1 MAHQGKYGGKPS
13 FGFHLGPDYGYLGHF
28 ANEGFLREGH
38 NYVPPK
44 AAKKA
49 GAVGVKAAKGGI
61 NAAKDAGKFGVKV
74 AKKSVDVAKKV
85 FSFGLFGGSDKP
97 KKEPRGTVARIKQR
111 AEGVRTA
118 GPGYEGREKKA
129 FIKGTRRVQIARE
142 SGKAAVAYQK
152 SQGVKGARHEA
163 RLSARA
169 AGEGGIRKAGRV
181 AARGQRSMNKPAVKE
196 MRTAARADVK
206 ARQSERGA
214 AMKTAR
220 KETRQINKAR
230 RTGGRKAAQ
239 AMRKSFK

>member
-44 AAKKA
+44 AAKKGA
-49 GAVGVKAAKGGI
+49 AVGVKAAKGGI
-61 NAAKDAGKFGVKV
+61 NAAKDAGKFGVKVAGKAGKFGVKV

-196 MRTAARADVK
+196 MRSASHADIRARKSERSDAMRAARK
-206 ARQSERGA
+206 R
-214 AMKTAR
+214 
-220 KETRQINKAR
+220 TRQNQK
-230 RTGGRKAAQ
+230 K
-239 AMRKSFK
+239 